1 MLVMVKDPVT
11 TSPFLAWIR
20 VLRPGN
26 LMIIAASIAI
36 LRWSYSDSIPVSGE
50 YFLEMLFILPLVLLA
65 AGGNIINDYFD
76 IKEDRV
82 NKPERALVGRIV
94 KRRIAL
100 VSHWGL
106 TALGLLI
113 AGILSFKINSS
124 IPFVIALLIS
134 IVLFLYSTT
143 FKGRV
148 LVGNVLVACAI
159 ASVVPFAFSDSIDTS
174 LPLFQSITLYIW
186 EFGWLTGLIFLIVF
200 IRELVKDIEDLE
212 GDKKAGHLTLPIIYG
227 TQTSWKLIYSLLI
240 LLTIFVVYMQYEA
253 GIGVVQG
260 LFLGVYLQLLL
271 LAWNKKP
278 TKLSAWLKLLL
289 AAGLLWLVLL
299 G

>member
-11 TSPFLAWIR
+11 TSPFIAWIR

-26 LMIIAASIAI
+26 LVIIAASIAI
-36 LRWSYSDSIPVSGE
+36 LRWSYSDSIPVSE
-50 YFLEMLFILPLVLLA
+50 KYFLEMLFILPLVLLA

-82 NKPERALVGRIV
+82 NKPERALVGRV
-94 KRRIAL
+94 LKRRIAL
-100 VSHWGL
+100 VSHWGF

-143 FKGRV
+143 FKGRI
-148 LVGNVLVACAI
+148 LVGNILVACAI
-159 ASVVPFAFSDSIDTS
+159 ASVVPFAFADSIDTS
-174 LPLFQSITLYIW
+174 PPLLQSITLYIW

-240 LLTIFVVYMQYEA
+240 LLTLFVVYMQYEA

-278 TKLSAWLKLLL
+278 TQLSAWLKLLL

>member
-1 MLVMVKDPVT
+1 MVKEAVT
-11 TSPFLAWIR
+11 KSTFFAWIR

-26 LMIIAASIAI
+26 LVIIAASIAI
-36 LRWSYSDSIPVSGE
+36 LRWSYSDSIPATGE

-82 NKPERALVGRIV
+82 NKPERALVGRVV

-100 VSHWGL
+100 VSHWGFS
-106 TALGLLI
+106 ALGLVI
-113 AGILSFKINSS
+113 AGILSSEINSS
-124 IPFVIALLIS
+124 IPFVIAVLIT
-134 IVLFLYSTT
+134 IVLFLYSSK
-143 FKGRV
+143 FKGRI
-148 LVGNVLVACAI
+148 LVGNFIVSCAI
-159 ASVVPFAFSDSIDTS
+159 ASVVPFAFADSIETS
-174 LPLFQSITLYIW
+174 PPLFQCIALYIW
-186 EFGWLTGLIFLIVF
+186 EFGWLTVLIFLIVF
-200 IRELVKDIEDLE
+200 IRELVKDIEDIE
-212 GDKKAGHLTLPIIYG
+212 GDKKAGHMTLPIIYG
-227 TQTSWKLIYSLLI
+227 PQTSWKLIYSLLI
-240 LLTIFVVYMQYEA
+240 LLTIFVGYMQYEA

-260 LFLGVYLQLLL
+260 LFLGVYLQSLL

-278 TKLSAWLKLLL
+278 TQLSAWLKLLL

>member
-1 MLVMVKDPVT
+1 MVKDPVT
-11 TSPFLAWIR
+11 TSPFIAWIR

-26 LMIIAASIAI
+26 LVIIAASIAI
-36 LRWSYSDSIPVSGE
+36 LRWSNSESIPSSGE

-82 NKPERALVGRIV
+82 NKPERALVGRV
-94 KRRIAL
+94 LKRRIAL
-100 VSHWGL
+100 VSHWGF

-124 IPFVIALLIS
+124 IPFVTAFLIS
-134 IVLFLYSTT
+134 IVLFLYSTK

-148 LVGNVLVACAI
+148 LVGNFIVACAI
-159 ASVVPFAFSDSIDTS
+159 ASVVPFAFADSIDTS
-174 LPLFQSITLYIW
+174 PPLFQSIALYIL

-200 IRELVKDIEDLE
+200 IRELVKDIEDLD

-227 TQTSWKLIYSLLI
+227 PQTSWKLIYSLLI
-240 LLTIFVVYMQYEA
+240 LLTPFVGYMQYEA

-271 LAWNKKP
+271 LAWKKNP
-278 TKLSAWLKLLL
+278 TQLSAWLKLLL

-299 G
+299 D

>member
-1 MLVMVKDPVT
+1 MVKEAVT
-11 TSPFLAWIR
+11 KSTFFAWIR

-26 LMIIAASIAI
+26 LVIIAASIAI
-36 LRWSYSDSIPVSGE
+36 LRWSYSDSIPATGE

-82 NKPERALVGRIV
+82 NKPERALVGRVV

-100 VSHWGL
+100 VSHWGFS
-106 TALGLLI
+106 ALGLVI
-113 AGILSFKINSS
+113 AGILSSEINSS
-124 IPFVIALLIS
+124 IPFVIAVLIT
-134 IVLFLYSTT
+134 IVLFLYSSK
-143 FKGRV
+143 FKGRI
-148 LVGNVLVACAI
+148 LVGNFIVSCAI
-159 ASVVPFAFSDSIDTS
+159 ASVVPFAFADSIETS
-174 LPLFQSITLYIW
+174 PPLFQCIALYIW

-200 IRELVKDIEDLE
+200 IRELVKDIEDIE
-212 GDKKAGHLTLPIIYG
+212 GDKKAGHMTLPIIYG
-227 TQTSWKLIYSLLI
+227 PQTSWKLIYALLI
-240 LLTIFVVYMQYEA
+240 LLTIFVGYMQYEV

-260 LFLGVYLQLLL
+260 LFLGVYLQSLL

-278 TKLSAWLKLLL
+278 TQLSAWLKLLL

>member
-1 MLVMVKDPVT
+1 MVKEAVT
-11 TSPFLAWIR
+11 KSTFFAWIR

-26 LMIIAASIAI
+26 LVIIAASIAI
-36 LRWSYSDSIPVSGE
+36 LRWSYSDSIPATGE

-82 NKPERALVGRIV
+82 NKPERALVGRVV

-100 VSHWGL
+100 VSHWGFS
-106 TALGLLI
+106 ALGLVI
-113 AGILSFKINSS
+113 AGILSSEINSS
-124 IPFVIALLIS
+124 IPFVIAVLIT
-134 IVLFLYSTT
+134 IVLFLYSSK
-143 FKGRV
+143 FKGRI
-148 LVGNVLVACAI
+148 LVGNFIVSCAI
-159 ASVVPFAFSDSIDTS
+159 ASVVPFAFADSIETS
-174 LPLFQSITLYIW
+174 PPLFQCIALYIW

-200 IRELVKDIEDLE
+200 IRELVKDIEDIE
-212 GDKKAGHLTLPIIYG
+212 GDKKAGHMTLPIIYG
-227 TQTSWKLIYSLLI
+227 PQTSWKLIYSLLI
-240 LLTIFVVYMQYEA
+240 LLTIFVGYMQYEA

-260 LFLGVYLQLLL
+260 LFLGVYLQSLL

-278 TKLSAWLKLLL
+278 TQLSAWLKLLL

>member
-1 MLVMVKDPVT
+1 MVKEAVT
-11 TSPFLAWIR
+11 KSAFFAWIR

-26 LMIIAASIAI
+26 LAIIAASIAI
-36 LRWSYSDSIPVSGE
+36 LRWSYSDSIPASRD
-50 YFLEMLFILPLVLLA
+50 YFLEVLFILPLVLLA

-82 NKPERALVGRIV
+82 NKPERAFVGRVV

-106 TALGLLI
+106 SALGLII
-113 AGILSFKINSS
+113 AGILSSKIHSS
-124 IPFVIALLIS
+124 IPFVIAVLIT
-134 IVLFLYSTT
+134 IVLFLYSSK
-143 FKGRV
+143 FKGRI
-148 LVGNVLVACAI
+148 LVGNFIVACAI
-159 ASVVPFAFSDSIDTS
+159 ASVVPFAFADSIETS
-174 LPLFQSITLYIW
+174 PPLFQCIALYIW

-212 GDKKAGHLTLPIIYG
+212 GDKKAGHMTLPIIYG
-227 TQTSWKLIYSLLI
+227 PQTSWKLIYSLLI
-240 LLTIFVVYMQYEA
+240 LLTLFVGYMQYEA

-278 TKLSAWLKLLL
+278 TQLSAWLKLLL

>member
-1 MLVMVKDPVT
+1 MVKEAVT
-11 TSPFLAWIR
+11 KSTFFAWIR

-26 LMIIAASIAI
+26 LVIIAASIAI
-36 LRWSYSDSIPVSGE
+36 LRWSYSDSIPATGE

-82 NKPERALVGRIV
+82 NKPERALVGRVV

-100 VSHWGL
+100 VSHWGFS
-106 TALGLLI
+106 ALGLVI
-113 AGILSFKINSS
+113 AGILSSEINSS
-124 IPFVIALLIS
+124 IPFVIAVLIT
-134 IVLFLYSTT
+134 IVLFLYSSK
-143 FKGRV
+143 FKGRI
-148 LVGNVLVACAI
+148 LVGNFIVSCAI
-159 ASVVPFAFSDSIDTS
+159 ASVVPFAFADSIETS
-174 LPLFQSITLYIW
+174 PPLFQCIALYIW
-186 EFGWLTGLIFLIVF
+186 EFGWLTVLIFLIVF

-212 GDKKAGHLTLPIIYG
+212 GDKKAGHMTLPIIYG
-227 TQTSWKLIYSLLI
+227 PQTSWKLIYSLLI
-240 LLTIFVVYMQYEA
+240 LLTLFVGYMQYEA

-260 LFLGVYLQLLL
+260 LFLGVYLQSLL

-278 TKLSAWLKLLL
+278 TQLSAWLKLLL